1 MGVSGGVSVHVLGP
15 DVTASHFR
23 GTHWETWLKAS
34 CGLKGGGR
42 SAING
47 PKVSGIQGEEEGGG
61 RSGACAGDLLPTLQ
75 CVHQPAEGDRVSG
88 RVGSATKSQHVDLV
102 TFDWTAAVSRTYHSI
117 ASSRPTPF
125 RAEVLK
131 ICHFL
136 SFRAGRPR
144 AFATSVGVIAWSMS
158 CLFAKTTRMAFFSS
172 SS

>member
-1 MGVSGGVSVHVLGP
+1 MGGCEWGGVGARARSRRYCFPLQGDALG
-15 DVTASHFR
+15 DLAKGFMWV
-23 GTHWETWLKAS
+23 
-34 CGLKGGGR
+34 KGGRQECNQWSEGQWDT
-42 SAING
+42 G
-47 PKVSGIQGEEEGGG
+47 GGGGGG

-88 RVGSATKSQHVDLV
+88 SATESQHVDLV